1 MRGHIVNTNTPPPH
15 FGHGC
20 SVQNGR
26 GGGCI
31 LRDTTV
37 NGDLSLMLAHSF
49 LIRYTSDM
57 HGTLVNRAKLVT
69 STKQRLAKKGGKQMI
84 LFLDKVWTF
93 TVPVSDIITIH

>member
-1 MRGHIVNTNTPPPH
+1 MVCVHSTLGMDVVYKT
-15 FGHGC
+15 
-20 SVQNGR
+20 
-26 GGGCI
+26 GGGGI

-57 HGTLVNRAKLVT
+57 HRRLVNRAKLVT